1 MPEGFRKCNHQ
12 RNVLS
17 TFYEVTYSHS
27 LIIPAAPTCP
37 QHTHPLS
44 YTLVDLRISVTAS
57 FGAYMNKGKGCG
69 EGGKQ
74 CPVLSI

>member
-1 MPEGFRKCNHQ
+1 MRLLTP
-12 RNVLS
+12 
-17 TFYEVTYSHS
+17 
-27 LIIPAAPTCP
+27 IPSSFQLLPPAP